1 VERRSITV
9 VSHCLWIVG
18 NGTTL
23 FNSNSVW
30 QNIVKDTRDRGCFL
44 NATDEKELLNAIFKL
59 AVEYPHADNLAGEE
73 TRQRLSTR
81 MSLFNVAEATI
92 TRS

>member
-1 VERRSITV
+1 
-9 VSHCLWIVG
+9 VG

-23 FNSNSVW
+23 SNNNSVW
-30 QNIVKDTRDRGCFL
+30 QKIVKDTRDRGCFF
-44 NATDEKELLNAIFKL
+44 NATDEKELLNAIFKP

-81 MSLFNVAEATI
+81 M
-92 TRS
+92 R

>member
-1 VERRSITV
+1 
-9 VSHCLWIVG
+9 VG

-30 QNIVKDTRDRGCFL
+30 QKIVKDTRDRGFF
-44 NATDEKELLNAIFKL
+44 NATDEKELLNAIFKP

-73 TRQRLSTR
+73 TRQRWSTR
-81 MSLFNVAEATI
+81 M
-92 TRS
+92 R